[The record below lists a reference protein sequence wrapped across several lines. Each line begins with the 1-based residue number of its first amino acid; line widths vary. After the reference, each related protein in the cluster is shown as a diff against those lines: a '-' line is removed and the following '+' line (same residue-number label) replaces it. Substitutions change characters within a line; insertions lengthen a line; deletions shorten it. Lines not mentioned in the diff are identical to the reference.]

1 LRVFN
6 DDTLSLGAVWPLH
19 PHRDIEVV
27 TYCADG
33 EFRHEDEH
41 GKGGILKKGW
51 VQHTTVGSG
60 MWHSEIN
67 NRSDVPMR
75 FIQMWFIPSKKGLK
89 PLVEQKAVKKAD
101 RTNRFLPLV
110 SNDHPEALKIFS
122 DAQVYSCFLQTG
134 RTVKHELKATRGAY
148 LYVFE
153 GGPVGVNDHLVPTL
167 GAAKITGEIEL
178 SLSAEK
184 DTELFLVDVVL

>member
-1 LRVFN
+1 
-6 DDTLSLGAVWPLH
+6 
-19 PHRDIEVV
+19 
-27 TYCADG
+27 
-33 EFRHEDEH
+33 
-41 GKGGILKKGW
+41 
-51 VQHTTVGSG
+51 
-60 MWHSEIN
+60 
-67 NRSDVPMR
+67 
-75 FIQMWFIPSKKGLK
+75 
-89 PLVEQKAVKKAD
+89 
-101 RTNRFLPLV
+101 LV

-122 DAQVYSCFLQTG
+122 DAQVYSCFLQMG

-153 GGPVGVNDHLVPTL
+153 GGPVRVNDHLVPTL